1 MPERVILREHFN
13 EMLQTVSAAA
23 DEYDQLASA
32 ATEPSRQKQLRRL
45 TLDKSRHVELTERLL
60 EILDE

>member
-23 DEYDQLASA
+23 DEYDQLASTA
-32 ATEPSRQKQLRRL
+32 AEAPRREQLRKL
-45 TLDKSRHVELTERLL
+45 TRDKSRHVELTERLL

>member
-13 EMLQTVSAAA
+13 EMLQTVSAVA
-23 DEYDQLASA
+23 DEYDQLAS
-32 ATEPSRQKQLRRL
+32 TEAEPPRREQLRRL
-45 TLDKSRHVELTERLL
+45 TRDKSRHLELTERLL

>member
-23 DEYDQLASA
+23 GEYNQLASA
-32 ATEPSRQKQLRRL
+32 ATEPTHREQLARL
-45 TLDKSRHVELTERLL
+45 TRDKSRHVELTERLL

>member
-23 DEYDQLASA
+23 DEYNQLAST
-32 ATEPSRQKQLRRL
+32 ATEPPRREQLRRL
-45 TLDKSRHVELTERLL
+45 TRDKSRHVELTERLL
-60 EILDE
+60 EIIDE

>member
-23 DEYDQLASA
+23 DEYGQLASA
-32 ATEPSRQKQLRRL
+32 TTEPTRQEQLRRL
-45 TLDKSRHVELTERLL
+45 TRDKSRHVELTERLL